1 MSMLPPWHLHV
12 DVWFVIGALGVAY
25 WYLNERVGPR
35 LQPTAPTSTLGEK
48 ASYYSGILLL
58 LVVSSWP
65 LHDLAES
72 SLYWVHMVNHL
83 VMTLVVPPLLLLG
96 LNRRLSDHLLGNG
109 SVLPWLRYLARPGA
123 AFAIFNLGM
132 IASHW
137 PEAVALSLRN
147 ELAHFLI
154 HAFLFL
160 SGLLMWI
167 PVVSRSTLVPPLR
180 PPMRMVYLFL
190 NSILPTIPASFLTF
204 SHVPIYPAYGDAAL
218 AFGLTAVQDQT
229 IAGLIMKVAGTLLLW
244 AVIAIT
250 WFKWANDEK
259 RWDQIE
265 QDLRTPA

>member
-1 MSMLPPWHLHV
+1 MLPAWHVHV
-12 DVWFVIGALGVAY
+12 DVWLVIGTIGAGY
-25 WYLNERVGPR
+25 WYLNARVRPR
-35 LQPTAPTSTLGEK
+35 LRPPAPPPTGGEM
-48 ASYYSGILLL
+48 AAFYTGLLL
-58 LVVSSWP
+58 LFVVSNWP

-72 SLYWVHMVNHL
+72 SLYWVHMTNHL
-83 VMTLVVPPLLLLG
+83 VMTLIVPPLMLLG
-96 LNRRLSDHLLGNG
+96 LTRRMSDHIFGQRL
-109 SVLPWLRYLARPGA
+109 VLPWLRYLARPGA

-154 HAFLFL
+154 HSFLFL
-160 SGLLMWI
+160 SGILMWI
-167 PVVSRSTLVPPLR
+167 PVVSRSTLVPQLR

-190 NSILPTIPASFLTF
+190 NSILPTIPASLLTF
-204 SHVPIYPAYGDAAL
+204 SHVALYPAYGDSAL
-218 AFGLTAVQDQT
+218 AFGLSAVEDQT
-229 IAGLIMKVAGTLLLW
+229 IAGLIMKLGGTLLLW

-265 QDLRTPA
+265 QDLRTPV

>member
-1 MSMLPPWHLHV
+1 MLPPWHLHV
-12 DVWFVIGALGVAY
+12 DAWLVIGSFGAAY
-25 WYLNERVGPR
+25 WYLGTRVLPR
-35 LQPTAPTSTLGEK
+35 LQPMAPDPSQRERTLF
-48 ASYYSGILLL
+48 YSGLVLLL
-58 LVVSSWP
+58 IVSNWP
-65 LHDLAES
+65 MHDLAEG
-72 SLYWVHMVNHL
+72 SLYWVHMTNHL

-96 LNRRLSDHLLGNG
+96 LNRQMSDHLFGHQ

-154 HAFLFL
+154 HATLFL
-160 SGLLMWI
+160 SAILMWI
-167 PVVSRSTLVPPLR
+167 PVVSRSTLVPRLR
-180 PPMRMVYLFL
+180 PPTRMVYLFL
-190 NSILPTIPASFLTF
+190 TSILPTFPASFLTF
-204 SHVPIYPAYGDAAL
+204 SQVPIYPAYGDAAL
-218 AFGLTAVQDQT
+218 AFGMTAVEDQT
-229 IAGLIMKVAGTLLLW
+229 IAGLIMKLGGTLLLW

>member
-1 MSMLPPWHLHV
+1 MLPAWHLHL
-12 DVWFVIGALGVAY
+12 DVWLVIGSIGAAY
-25 WYLNERVGPR
+25 WYLGARVMPS
-35 LQPTAPTSTLGEK
+35 LQPMAANPSKQEK
-48 ASYYSGILLL
+48 SLFYSGLALLL
-58 LVVSSWP
+58 IVSNWP
-65 LHDLAES
+65 LHDLAEA
-72 SLYWVHMVNHL
+72 SLYWVHMTNHL

-96 LNRRLSDHLLGNG
+96 LNRRMSDYLFGRRL
-109 SVLPWLRYLARPGA
+109 VLPWLRYLARPGA

-132 IASHW
+132 VASHW
-137 PEAVALSLRN
+137 PDAVALSLRN

-160 SGLLMWI
+160 SGILMWI
-167 PVVSRSTLVPPLR
+167 PVMSRSSLVPQLR

-190 NSILPTIPASFLTF
+190 NSILPTIPASLLTF

-218 AFGLTAVQDQT
+218 AFGLTAVEDQT
-229 IAGLIMKVAGTLLLW
+229 IAGLIMKVGGTLLLW

-265 QDLRTPA
+265 QDLRTPV

>member
-1 MSMLPPWHLHV
+1 MPAWHLHI
-12 DVWFVIGALGVAY
+12 DVWLVLGAIGAGY
-25 WYLNERVGPR
+25 WYLSTRGGSRQHAILTYPR
-35 LQPTAPTSTLGEK
+35 AWEK
-48 ASYYSGILLL
+48 AAFYTGLVL
-58 LVVSSWP
+58 LVVVSNWP
-65 LHDLAES
+65 MHDVAES
-72 SLYWVHMVNHL
+72 SLYWVHMTNHL
-83 VMTLVVPPLLLLG
+83 VMTLVAPPLMLLG
-96 LNRRLSDHLLGNG
+96 LNRQISDRIFGQHL
-109 SVLPWLRYLARPGA
+109 VLPWLRYLARPGA

-137 PEAVALSLRN
+137 PDAVALSLRN

-154 HAFLFL
+154 HAFLFV
-160 SGLLMWI
+160 SAILMWI
-167 PVVSRSTLVPPLR
+167 PVVSRSSLVPPLR

-218 AFGLTAVQDQT
+218 AFGLTAVEDQT
-229 IAGLIMKVAGTLLLW
+229 IAGLIMKVGGTLLLW